1 MNPQTEITRKLKIFY
16 DDKKSKCSRTFDF
29 PQENAKIHRKK
40 LIKLIKNLKRKIYVV
55 FVNVWPEIKRNFQRN

>member
-16 DDKKSKCSRTFDF
+16 DDRKSKCSRTFDF
-29 PQENAKIHRKK
+29 PQENAKIYRKK